1 MDYIGIFILVTSF
14 IIFLALGVP
23 IAFSIGLSGILTML
37 VSIDVLPAFTT
48 YAHRMATG
56 LDNFALLAIPFF
68 ILAGN
73 IMNRGGIAIRLIDF
87 ARVLVGRLP
96 GGLAFVN
103 ILANML
109 FGAISGSAAASASAI
124 GTIMTPEMKKEG
136 YDKNFSAAVNIT
148 SATTGLSIPPSN
160 VLIVYSLA
168 SGGASIA
175 ALFVAGY
182 IPGILTGVSLMLIAA
197 VFAIRKK
204 YSISKEHLLLDIAVT
219 FGVLLSVLGLV
230 YIFGSDG
237 FNWTY
242 ILMYAIWLKTLLIL
256 VYPRFPKAKWF
267 DLLLGAGGILAFY
280 LVNNSF
286 SLFLIPLAVLALT
299 PLFLGNKKVL
309 HTIVQTL
316 ILAVAI
322 NMYNE
327 VHFITSAILL
337 LTVFTFSTL
346 TGKHED
352 ELAVFFKGTRKFFDS
367 VPSLLLLVVVIGGII
382 AGIFTATEASAVAV
396 LYALVLAFIY
406 KEIKVSDLPNI
417 LLNSVRTTAIVLL
430 LVAASIGLSWI
441 MSFENIP
448 QNVSSG
454 LLSISDNPYVILLII
469 NLILLFVGVFMDM
482 TPAVLIFT
490 PIFLPIVANQLG
502 MDPIHF
508 GIIMVLNL
516 SVGLCTP
523 PVGSV
528 LFIGCSV
535 SGVPIARVIR
545 PLLPMFIAMI
555 ITLLLVTYIP
565 ALSLWLPHLF
575 GF

>member
-1 MDYIGIFILVTSF
+1 MDYLGIIILITSF

-37 VSIDVLPAFTT
+37 VNIDTLPAFTT
-48 YAHRMATG
+48 FAHRMATG
-56 LDNFALLAIPFF
+56 LDSFALLAIPFF

-73 IMNRGGIAIRLIDF
+73 IMNRGGIAIRLINF

-124 GTIMTPEMKKEG
+124 GTIMSPEMKKEG

-148 SATTGLSIPPSN
+148 SATTGLTIPPSN

-204 YSISKEHLLLDIAVT
+204 YAISKEHMLLDIGIT
-219 FGVLLSVLGLV
+219 FGMLFSILGLIYV
-230 YIFGSDG
+230 FSNDQ

-242 ILMYAIWLKTLLIL
+242 LLMYAIWLKTILIM
-256 VYPRFPKAKWF
+256 VYPKFPKAKWF
-267 DLLLGAGGILAFY
+267 DLILGFGGVALFFV
-280 LVNNSF
+280 LNNSF
-286 SLFLIPLAVLALT
+286 PVFLIPLLILALT
-299 PLFLGNKKVL
+299 PLLLGNKKVV
-309 HTIVQTL
+309 HSIIQTL
-316 ILAVAI
+316 IIAIAI
-322 NMYNE
+322 NIYSD

-337 LTVFTFSTL
+337 LTVFAFTSIIGQADDDL
-346 TGKHED
+346 NHY
-352 ELAVFFKGTRKFFDS
+352 FKGTRKFFDS

-396 LYALVLAFIY
+396 LYAAILAFIY
-406 KEIKVSDLPNI
+406 NEIKISDLPTI
-417 LLNSVRTTAIVLL
+417 LLNSVRTTSIVLL

-454 LLSISDNPYVILLII
+454 LLSISNNPIVILLII

-490 PIFLPIVANQLG
+490 PIFLPIVVTQLG
-502 MDPIHF
+502 LDPIHF

-535 SGVPIARVIR
+535 SGVPIARVIK
-545 PLLPMFIAMI
+545 PLFPMFIAMI

-565 ALSLWLPHLF
+565 ALSLWLPNLF